1 MLNAAITCARNSPAN
16 GRHCE
21 PLYLDTTD
29 PAELPAAIAK
39 ALAEAGWREIDGEH
53 YCPRHN
59 PADVGEPMQV
69 SEQYMPFKDTGWE
82 IRVPPSE
89 RADIVSFARLEIRR
103 IPSAQAN
110 DD

>member
-1 MLNAAITCARNSPAN
+1 MLNAAITCTRSSPAT

-21 PLYLDTTD
+21 PLYLDAHD

-39 ALAEAGWREIDGEH
+39 AIAEAGWSEIDGQH
-53 YCPRHN
+53 YCPRHD
-59 PADVGEPMQV
+59 PADIGEPMQV

-89 RADIVSFARLEIRR
+89 HPNIVSFARLEIRR
-103 IPSAQAN
+103 IPSGQAN
-110 DD
+110 DE